1 MSYNFTNS
9 RKSIRSI
16 VISPNIGKYGMN
28 IIGTRHHVLE
38 VLEYLILGEN
48 MNMLQPFFDS
58 EEKLFADVDK
68 WDHTQIVGIF
78 SSHCFEKYHFFSM
91 KISNLDHSFWF
102 HKPSKQWHILWCQR
116 LPRNQNLYDIY
127 STGSPHFTRF
137 HFARGWC
144 FCQMNSHY
152 LMHYTISS
160 LYPVKTI
167 IWVLRYIL
175 YFTLHKFHFTRVILK
190 KQKLCKVRAT
200 CIIPQTRTLGG
211 SSIWIGA
218 KFALGKWLGRYVAIH
233 NKFGLQTCWRLQ
245 LFWILGFE
253 SGQAQAK
260 FA

>member
-68 WDHTQIVGIF
+68 WNHTQIVGIF

-160 LYPVKTI
+160 LYTVK
-167 IWVLRYIL
+167 
-175 YFTLHKFHFTRVILK
+175 K
-190 KQKLCKVRAT
+190 
-200 CIIPQTRTLGG
+200 
-211 SSIWIGA
+211 SSE
-218 KFALGKWLGRYVAIH
+218 Y
-233 NKFGLQTCWRLQ
+233 
-245 LFWILGFE
+245 
-253 SGQAQAK
+253 
-260 FA
+260 